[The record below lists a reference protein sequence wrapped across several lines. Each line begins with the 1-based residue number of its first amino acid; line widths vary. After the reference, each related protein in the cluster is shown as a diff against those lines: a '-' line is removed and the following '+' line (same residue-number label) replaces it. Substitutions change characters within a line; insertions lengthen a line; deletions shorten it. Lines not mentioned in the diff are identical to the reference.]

1 MRIGVIGINHK
12 LADLKLREV
21 LAKAFQKRFSNSKLV
36 HPGHSLVLLSTC
48 NRTELYF
55 SSEDLSNTHTYILS
69 ALREELKADFEQ
81 KLYSFFHKDCFSHLA
96 KVTSGLDSAIMGE
109 TEIQGQVKAAYLG
122 ACMSQA
128 LEKELHFLFQKSLKI
143 GKRIRTQIPIER
155 GIPDLEHACLHMGK
169 RFFQSAESQKVLFIG
184 ASDINLKIIRFFQ
197 TRGISDITLA
207 NRTESTAKA
216 LGAKFNL
223 AILAWEKLSRWKE
236 FDWIIFGTKA
246 PEYVI
251 SFSEKEEKPLGRK
264 LLIDLCVPRNV
275 DPEIAN
281 DNIRL
286 ANIDEINSSLEARG
300 KRLFDFAKEAEKSI
314 DSLARAQVLIFK
326 KKNLMRRM
334 EERMRVV
341 S

>member
-21 LAKAFQKRFSNSKLV
+21 LAKAFQKRFSNLKVV
-36 HPGHSLVLLSTC
+36 HPGHSMILLSTC

-55 SSEDLSNTHTYILS
+55 SSEDLSNTHTYILT

-81 KLYSFFHKDCFSHLA
+81 KLYSFFHKDCFTHLA

-122 ACMSQA
+122 ACMSQR

-143 GKRIRTQIPIER
+143 GKEIRTQIPIER
-155 GIPDLEHACLHMGK
+155 GVPDLEHACLHMGK
-169 RFFQSAESQKVLFIG
+169 RFFKSVESQKVLFIG

-197 TRGISDITLA
+197 TRGIHDITLA
-207 NRTESTAKA
+207 NRTESTAKKLA
-216 LGAKFNL
+216 ARLGL
-223 AILAWEKLSRWKE
+223 ATLPWERLSRWKE
-236 FDWIIFGTKA
+236 YDWIIFGTKA
-246 PEYVI
+246 PDYVI
-251 SFSEKEEKPLGRK
+251 SLSATETRPPGCK

-275 DPEIAN
+275 DPEIAC
-281 DNIRL
+281 DSIRL
-286 ANIDEINSSLEARG
+286 ANIDEINSSLHARG
-300 KRLFDFAKEAEKSI
+300 KRLFDFAKEAERSI
-314 DSLARAQVLIFK
+314 DDLAKAQVIIFK
-326 KKNLMRRM
+326 KKNLMKRM
-334 EERMRVV
+334 EEKMRLI